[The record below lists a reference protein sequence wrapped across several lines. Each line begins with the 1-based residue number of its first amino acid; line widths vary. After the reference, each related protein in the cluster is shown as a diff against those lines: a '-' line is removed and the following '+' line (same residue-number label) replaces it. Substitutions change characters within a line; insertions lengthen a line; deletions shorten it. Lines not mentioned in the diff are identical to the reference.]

1 MSTTPATDPFAE
13 GYEDEGEGGSPAG
26 RNRFWWVVG
35 TVLVTVAVAV
45 TVWFGIEGTKGTV
58 TATDVAFTREER
70 QVTLT
75 FDVDRPVGM
84 VVTCHVKALDKDY
97 ATVGSVDVEVPA
109 AGERST
115 RQTVVIRTTTQ
126 AVTATV
132 DQCTE
137 V

>member
-1 MSTTPATDPFAE
+1 MRVPYWPAVTTQPGARIADVLAAQPGLTWVEVVAESVMHGMPPALRQLRERGVTVVPHGVKLGLGDAE
-13 GYEDEGEGGSPAG
+13 G
-26 RNRFWWVVG
+26 
-35 TVLVTVAVAV
+35 L
-45 TVWFGIEGTKGTV
+45 
-58 TATDVAFTREER
+58 
-70 QVTLT
+70 
-75 FDVDRPVGM
+75 
-84 VVTCHVKALDKDY
+84 
-97 ATVGSVDVEVPA
+97 DVEVPA